1 MKKKT
6 RIFVVIA
13 GFLLAGAVA
22 LTVFAES
29 GGYSNEH
36 DPLVTLS
43 YVEKLRTQLL
53 DELTQKL
60 QALMENGQT
69 QKPEE
74 ASASYTVVSLTAGQK
89 LMAVDSCEV
98 ILRSGSASVIVSDET
113 NRSMNIGLSDA
124 TAAAELLHGTDVPV
138 NHYIIIPR
146 GDGRGML
153 VSSDI
158 AYFMVR
164 GEYQIVS

>member
-6 RIFVVIA
+6 RAVVFVA
-13 GFLLAGAVA
+13 GSLLAGAVA

-29 GGYSNEH
+29 GGYSNEY

-43 YVEKLRTQLL
+43 YVEKIKTELF
-53 DELTQKL
+53 DELSQKL
-60 QALMENGQT
+60 QALIENGQA
-69 QKPEE
+69 QKPAK
-74 ASASYTVVSLTAGQK
+74 ASDPYTVVSLTAGQK
-89 LMAVDSCEV
+89 LMAADSCEV
-98 ILRSGSASVIVSDET
+98 ILRSGSATVIVNDET
-113 NRSMNIGLSDA
+113 NRAMNIGLSD
-124 TAAAELLHGTDVPV
+124 TTDGTELIHGTAVPN

-164 GEYQIVS
+164 GEYQIGS

>member
-6 RIFVVIA
+6 RIVVFIA
-13 GFLLAGAVA
+13 GLILACAAA

-43 YVEKLRTQLL
+43 YVEKLRSELF
-53 DELTQKL
+53 DELSQKL
-60 QALMENGQT
+60 QALIENLRAQT
-69 QKPEE
+69 PDK
-74 ASASYTVVSLTAGQK
+74 ASDPYTVVSLTAGQR
-89 LMAVDSCEV
+89 LMALDSCEV
-98 ILRSGSASVIVSDET
+98 ILRSGSASVVVTDEV

-124 TAAAELLHGTDVPV
+124 TAGTELLHGTAVPN

-164 GEYQIVS
+164 GEYQIGS